1 MTKGKILKYILTW
14 AINTFSVMVAAWIIP
29 GINYGDNFFT
39 LIFAALVL
47 GVLNTLLKPVL
58 VVLALPL
65 MLLTVGLFYFF
76 INAFLLLVVT
86 LFVPGFEVEGFIS
99 ALLGSMVIS
108 FVSLSISFLIGK
120 KRLLFNLSA
129 ENSNND
135 KDDNL
140 SSSDKGGKGPII
152 DV

>member
-1 MTKGKILKYILTW
+1 M
-14 AINTFSVMVAAWIIP
+14 NV
-29 GINYGDNFFT
+29 
-39 LIFAALVL
+39 ALVL

>member
-108 FVSLSISFLIGK
+108 FVSLSIS
-120 KRLLFNLSA
+120 LFNLSA